1 MMVLLAVFSAACD
14 RELEEPDGGKVI
26 AITTTYPLT
35 FLTERIG
42 GNRVTITQLIKP
54 GVEAHDFE
62 PAPSDVRA
70 ISNSNIFIFNHPAF
84 ESWALNAAT
93 ASVSDGD
100 LATVIVQTINLES
113 NGEDHGGQVTHDSDF
128 DTHTWLNPLEA
139 QSQADRILS
148 ALIEVDPEGSHLYLR
163 NAGGLEVELL
173 ALDRIITE
181 QVSNCEFD
189 TAVVSHLAFG
199 HMAERYGF
207 KQIGLAG
214 LSPEF
219 ESGPSQI
226 AKVIEKIKE
235 LGISHILQ
243 EPITSNR
250 LAETVASETGATL
263 LTLHPLE
270 VRTTD
275 QVSSGLDYIDI
286 MKENAEV
293 LHTALRCS

>member
-62 PAPSDVRA
+62 PAPSDVRV

-163 NAGGLEVELL
+163 NAGGLEV
-173 ALDRIITE
+173 
-181 QVSNCEFD
+181 
-189 TAVVSHLAFG
+189 
-199 HMAERYGF
+199 
-207 KQIGLAG
+207 
-214 LSPEF
+214 
-219 ESGPSQI
+219 
-226 AKVIEKIKE
+226 
-235 LGISHILQ
+235 
-243 EPITSNR
+243 
-250 LAETVASETGATL
+250 
-263 LTLHPLE
+263 
-270 VRTTD
+270 
-275 QVSSGLDYIDI
+275 
-286 MKENAEV
+286 
-293 LHTALRCS
+293 